1 MKPFTFSQVNEGRP
15 SVADAG
21 AFTVA
26 DGIIYTTIF
35 ILVCVIVWLS
45 NREIKISR
53 TRIIASEKM
62 LENEKNSLARRIVE
76 RTTEFVRAEEQRMI
90 ELEKNAEFGK
100 LSQGLFH
107 DLISPLSSMSLYA
120 QQLDG
125 HKDDSDKTKE
135 KEMIQTV
142 IESSRRM
149 NSFMESVRRSFG
161 NETAVSNDELII
173 KNQKVVGASVDKEI
187 NIVLDIIGYKAR
199 MAGVQIK
206 VHQKEPIYLYVNP
219 VRLHQ
224 LLVNLISNAIDA
236 CIQAPVQSPIQN
248 NTQALDSTKK
258 RECIRTEKQEPLEH
272 VVTISIIKKKSII
285 ELSVSDTG
293 CGISAENQTRLFMD
307 KFTTKKNGSGIGM
320 MTIKTIVKQ
329 DLGGTIEV
337 ESKEGKG
344 ARFVVKI
351 PRLKGK

>member
-1 MKPFTFSQVNEGRP
+1 MKPFTFSQVDEGEP
-15 SVADAG
+15 SVTDAG

-35 ILVCVIVWLS
+35 TLVCAIVWLS
-45 NREIKISR
+45 DREIKISR
-53 TRIIASEKM
+53 VRIMASEKM
-62 LENEKNSLARRIVE
+62 LEDKKNSLTRHIAE
-76 RTTEFVRAEEQRMI
+76 RTTEFVHAEEQRMI
-90 ELEKNAEFGK
+90 ELERNAEFGK

-107 DLISPLSSMSLYA
+107 DLISPLSSVSLYV
-120 QQLDG
+120 QQLDY
-125 HKDDSDKTKE
+125 HMNDSNKIEE
-135 KEMIQTV
+135 KEMVQTV

-149 NSFMESVRRSFG
+149 NSFMESVQRSLG
-161 NETAVSNDELII
+161 NETVDSNNELNPE
-173 KNQKVVGASVDKEI
+173 NQKMMLANVDKEI

-206 VHQKEPIYLYVNP
+206 VNQKEPVYLDVNP

-236 CIQAPVQSPIQN
+236 CIQASMQTSIQN

-258 RECIRTEKQEPLEH
+258 RECVRTEKQEPLEH

-293 CGISAENQTRLFMD
+293 CGISAENQTRLFID
-307 KFTTKKNGSGIGM
+307 RFTTKKSGSGIGM
-320 MTIKTIVKQ
+320 MTVKTIVKQ

-337 ESKEGKG
+337 VSEEGKG
-344 ARFVVKI
+344 AKFVVKI
-351 PRLKGK
+351 PRSKEK